1 MLIQSQP
8 IFALSVIFD
17 HSIISMKAK
26 YIDQWNNS
34 TQYLLSFNI
43 DRLIYDW
50 WLEYMNLDMTPYRM
64 LLITILF

>member
-1 MLIQSQP
+1 
-8 IFALSVIFD
+8 
-17 HSIISMKAK
+17 MKAK